1 MKMIYQTFNSLQLS
15 KQLRFPAVT
24 QLKHCIHVILRFLP
38 QDSYLI
44 SECLELLWGGVSH
57 L

>member
-1 MKMIYQTFNSLQLS
+1 MIYQKFNSLQLS
-15 KQLRFPAVT
+15 KQLKSPAVS

-38 QDSYLI
+38 QNSHLI